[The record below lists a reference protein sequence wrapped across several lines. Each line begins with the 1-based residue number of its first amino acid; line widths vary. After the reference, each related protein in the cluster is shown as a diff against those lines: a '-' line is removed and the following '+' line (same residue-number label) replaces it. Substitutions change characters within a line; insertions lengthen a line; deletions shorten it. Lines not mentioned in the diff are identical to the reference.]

1 MAAAMY
7 LEFARF
13 FLVLMRVGGF
23 FILNPFFGSQMIPT
37 QVKVGISLMMTISI
51 FQLIPGVDMF
61 QMSSI
66 IPFALMVVRELLV
79 GIFIGL
85 VALSFFEG
93 IRLAGQVF
101 GIQMGFG
108 IVNVMDPSNRTQI
121 SIISVI
127 KFFLS
132 MLIFL
137 SINGHHHLLIAI
149 KDSFTLIP
157 LGVGLVPTAA
167 LGREFVQQI
176 GLLFVIAVR
185 IALPLMSA
193 LICVTFVLGILAKAV
208 PKIQVF
214 LMSFPIKI
222 GLGLLMLAAFM
233 NYLDAYYCRIFQYIF
248 ESIYKLMKVM

>member
-121 SIISVI
+121 
-127 KFFLS
+127 S